1 MRLTIIETGLP
12 PESIRDDYPEGYP
25 KMFEELIGA
34 ADEEMTFE
42 TVSVVKG
49 DTLPDPET
57 LEAILITG
65 SAYGVYDDVPWMR
78 TLKEWIGFAAE
89 HQVPMIG
96 ICFGHQV
103 IADAL
108 GGDVRKSDKGWGLGR
123 HTYQIKHKT
132 GWMGP
137 NPPDTFSV
145 GVSHQDQVL
154 SPPPDAIAIGGN
166 DFAPNAALAYSR
178 GPIISFQGHPEFS
191 DKFLEDLY
199 NVRRGTKFTDA
210 FVDEAVASFKT
221 PDDNKLMA
229 RWMVNFI
236 HARH

>member
-1 MRLTIIETGLP
+1 
-12 PESIRDDYPEGYP
+12 
-25 KMFEELIGA
+25 
-34 ADEEMTFE
+34 
-42 TVSVVKG
+42 
-49 DTLPDPET
+49 
-57 LEAILITG
+57 
-65 SAYGVYDDVPWMR
+65 
-78 TLKEWIGFAAE
+78 
-89 HQVPMIG
+89 MIG